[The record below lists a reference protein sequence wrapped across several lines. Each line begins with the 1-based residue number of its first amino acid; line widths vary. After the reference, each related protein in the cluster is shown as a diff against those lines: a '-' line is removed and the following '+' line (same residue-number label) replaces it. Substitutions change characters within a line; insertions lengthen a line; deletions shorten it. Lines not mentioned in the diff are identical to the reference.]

1 MFWNKHSH
9 AGQARVSQAGTHHKA
24 TLLFGI
30 LLLLFIQTLTL
41 FFDSIYKIALTKLS
55 LGMESL
61 GVLFLLSPLLVLVLP
76 KGTQRK
82 VLWGCIILCFASR
95 AVVPLTG
102 VAKGIIFAGLGVG
115 AFLVALCLILSRPFR
130 CLQGDAGVALAV
142 TMQLKRCHRL
152 GTDWW

>member
-1 MFWNKHSH
+1 M
-9 AGQARVSQAGTHHKA
+9 VSPAGTHHKA

-55 LGMESL
+55 MGMESL
-61 GVLFLLSPLLVLVLP
+61 GILFLLSPLLVLLLP

-82 VLWGCIILCFASR
+82 VLWSCIILFLASR
-95 AVVPLTG
+95 AVVPLTSA
-102 VAKGIIFAGLGVG
+102 AKGIVIAGLGVG

-130 CLQGDAGVALAV
+130 FLQGDAGVALGFAIMLSIALRAWGA
-142 TMQLKRCHRL
+142 TYDFTLSASGAWL
-152 GTDWW
+152 A